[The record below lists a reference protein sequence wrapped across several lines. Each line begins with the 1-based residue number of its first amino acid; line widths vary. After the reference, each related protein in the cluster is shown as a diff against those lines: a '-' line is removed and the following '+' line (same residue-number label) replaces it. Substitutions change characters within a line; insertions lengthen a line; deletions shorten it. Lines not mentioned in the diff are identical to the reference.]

1 MFQQKFLSII
11 VLLGAFF
18 LGSPAFAQGTVS
30 EMQRQ
35 SKIEDADTSIYV
47 AVSVPPEFPGG
58 LKALYDFFKKNVQY
72 PEEAKN
78 AKIDEILF
86 LMFVVEK
93 DGSISNP
100 TIRKRLGYGCDEEA
114 LRVLKLVPKF
124 KPAMMNDQL
133 VRFSYAVPVRF
144 SPTSKRR

>member
-1 MFQQKFLSII
+1 MFQKKNLPII

-18 LGSPAFAQGTVS
+18 LRLPAFAQGTAI

-35 SKIEDADTSIYV
+35 GKIEEADTSIYV

-58 LKALYDFFKKNVQY
+58 LKALYDFFKENVQY
-72 PEEAKN
+72 PEEAKK
-78 AKIDEILF
+78 AKVDEILF

-93 DGSISNP
+93 DGSISSP

-124 KPAMMNDQL
+124 KPAMLNDQF
-133 VRFSYAVPVRF
+133 VRFSYAIPVRF